1 MCSVSYIFIII
12 IGIKIVNWPKAM
24 GHQALGVMGSIDIR
38 CLREGK
44 IGEGGGWG
52 GVRIINITS
61 SSSKQADHIHPD
73 LRIFLDPFSADPWHA
88 LVESDLRLI

>member
-38 CLREGK
+38 CLREGNM
-44 IGEGGGWG
+44 GEGGGRGIGSWWCK
-52 GVRIINITS
+52 GVEKRDVYYKLEYVFCGTIAWYNC
-61 SSSKQADHIHPD
+61 
-73 LRIFLDPFSADPWHA
+73 IFCLQIGS
-88 LVESDLRLI
+88 

>member
-38 CLREGK
+38 CLREGNM
-44 IGEGGGWG
+44 GEGGGRGIGSWWCK
-52 GVRIINITS
+52 GVEKRDGRLLQTRVCV
-61 SSSKQADHIHPD
+61 
-73 LRIFLDPFSADPWHA
+73 LWHYCMVQLYILFA
-88 LVESDLRLI
+88 NWKLTY